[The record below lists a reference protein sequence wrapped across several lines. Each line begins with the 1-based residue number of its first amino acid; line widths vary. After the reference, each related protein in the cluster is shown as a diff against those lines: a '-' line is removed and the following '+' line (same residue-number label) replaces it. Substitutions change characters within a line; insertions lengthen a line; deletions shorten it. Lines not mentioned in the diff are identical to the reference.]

1 MKLQERI
8 SEYQSMA
15 IRIKAQMHD
24 LTDQLIGIN
33 NKIIAFQE
41 VMQDVSE
48 NERAAKQAVEEELA
62 RQTKEEGA

>member
-62 RQTKEEGA
+62 R